1 MSDPFGEGEAA
12 ASARRKRNIAIGLAL
27 AAFVA
32 VVFVVTMI
40 RLSQGGVPRIQGAAP
55 AAVAHV

>member
-1 MSDPFGEGEAA
+1 MSDPYNEGAVA

-32 VVFVVTMI
+32 LIFVVTVI
-40 RLSQGGVPRIQGAAP
+40 RLSEGGVPRIQGAAP
-55 AAVAHV
+55 AATAHV